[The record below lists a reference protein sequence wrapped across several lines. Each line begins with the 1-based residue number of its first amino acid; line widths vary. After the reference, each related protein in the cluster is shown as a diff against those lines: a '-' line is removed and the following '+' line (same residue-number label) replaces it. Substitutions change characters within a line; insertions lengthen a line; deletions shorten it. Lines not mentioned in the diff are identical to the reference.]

1 MKILAISDIYEDIEL
16 IEQLRKKF
24 CQEQIDIVLITGGIG
39 FYHPQRSKEYNDNV
53 NRIFGILS
61 SIGEKVIFVPGGT
74 DPDRLQADNLGI
86 INIDKDGYLFDE
98 DIKIGFLGL
107 GGVPR
112 HSIRNKEEF
121 QYTWDEGIFF
131 DSHLKKLKVA
141 YEKVEV
147 DNPDYFILVTHS
159 PPYKIADYAKKITL
173 NILSNVEEFEEEDK
187 PKKEKKKE
195 KVSTNP
201 VHLGSRIIREFLN
214 RKKIDIHIFGHV
226 HKKGGSK
233 VDDKNAIFFNV
244 SHLSPDPYRLTGR
257 KYLLLELTKDSINYH
272 FDSLVEKILPFED
285 FLIKYL

>member
-1 MKILAISDIYEDIEL
+1 MKILSISDIYEDIDL
-16 IEQLRKKF
+16 VEQLRERF
-24 CQEQIDIVLITGGIG
+24 HQEQIDIILVTGGIG
-39 FYHPQRSKEYNDNV
+39 FYHPRRNKEYNDNV

-74 DPDRLQADNLGI
+74 DSEELQIDNPKI
-86 INIDKDGYLFDE
+86 INIDKDSYLFDKY
-98 DIKIGFLGL
+98 IKIGFLGL

-173 NILSNVEEFEEEDK
+173 NVLSNVEEFEEEDK
-187 PKKEKKKE
+187 PKKEKI
-195 KVSTNP
+195 SANP
-201 VHLGSRIIREFLN
+201 VHLGSRIIKEFLN
-214 RKKIDIHIFGHV
+214 RKRVDIHVFGHV
-226 HKKGGSK
+226 NKKGGSK
-233 VDDKNAIFFNV
+233 VNMGKTTFFNV
-244 SHLSPDPYRLTGR
+244 SHLSSEPYKLTGR
-257 KYLLLELTKDSINYH
+257 KYLILNVGRNNMNYN
-272 FDSLVEKILPFED
+272 FDSLVNKYISFEE
-285 FLIKYL
+285 FVGRYL